1 MSLNLG
7 VTSKILIIQPDD
19 EARDMLVEVFKANNF
34 EVLEAVDGAD
44 GFSKANNE
52 ENLDIVL
59 TSLNMPRIDGKEFL
73 TRKKTDEFLENVPV
87 VIYDNLRD
95 EEEREELLSI
105 GAKDFIVK
113 GTVAP
118 DELVQRV
125 ARAMQQGDYFFQIDH
140 YALDAQQF
148 IEDHHLAKNFK
159 CTNCGADLAMKI
171 TIGEDKNMK
180 ASIGCPACGEQYL

>member
-1 MSLNLG
+1 MKLG
-7 VTSKILIIQPDD
+7 ATSKILIIQPNNA
-19 EARDMLVEVFKANNF
+19 AREMLVEIFRANNF

-52 ENLDIVL
+52 EDLDIVL
-59 TSLNMPRIDGKEFL
+59 TALNMPRIDG
-73 TRKKTDEFLENVPV
+73 REFLERKKADDFLKNVPV

-95 EEEREELLSI
+95 EEEREELLTT

-118 DELVQRV
+118 DKLVQRI
-125 ARAMQQGDYFFQIDH
+125 ARAMQQGEYFFQIDS

-171 TIGEDKNMK
+171 AIGEDKSMK